1 MYQLQIPFGE
11 AVKRALTV
19 NYCNLQGRA
28 SRSEYW
34 WFVLFAF
41 VVGAAINVLFCWSTT
56 LNYIISGV
64 VSLAFLLPNLG
75 LAVRRLHDTGHS
87 GWWIFIN
94 CVPLVG
100 WIIYLIFVIKES
112 EPVPNKWGQIP
123 NLMQ

>member
-11 AVKRALTV
+11 AVKRALTA
-19 NYCNLQGRA
+19 NYCNFQGRA

-34 WFVLFAF
+34 WFVLFAAI
-41 VVGAAINVLFCWSTT
+41 VGAAINVLFCWSDTISA
-56 LNYIISGV
+56 IISGV

-94 CVPLVG
+94 CIPLVG

-112 EPVPNKWGQIP
+112 EPAPNKWGQIP

>member
-19 NYCNLQGRA
+19 NYCNFQGRA

-34 WFVLFAF
+34 WFVLFA
-41 VVGAAINVLFCWSTT
+41 VIVGAAINVLFCWSDTISA
-56 LNYIISGV
+56 IISGV
-64 VSLAFLLPNLG
+64 VSLAFFLPNLG

-112 EPVPNKWGQIP
+112 EPAPNKWGQIP

>member
-19 NYCNLQGRA
+19 NYCNFQGRA

-34 WFVLFAF
+34 WFVLFAAI
-41 VVGAAINVLFCWSTT
+41 VGAAINVLFCWSDTISA
-56 LNYIISGV
+56 IISGV

-75 LAVRRLHDTGHS
+75 LAVRRLHDTSHS

-94 CVPLVG
+94 CIPLVG

-112 EPVPNKWGQIP
+112 EPAPNKWGQIP